1 MLSGFHDFIV
11 TERILD
17 DQEICSYSEVYI
29 ESLDFLNA
37 EFKCRFSSENVL
49 LWEAM
54 SPLFPAS
61 NHYLDHEALKP
72 LFDYAKKFLQLPFAL
87 SKMS

>member
-1 MLSGFHDFIV
+1 
-11 TERILD
+11 
-17 DQEICSYSEVYI
+17 
-29 ESLDFLNA
+29 
-37 EFKCRFSSENVL
+37 
-49 LWEAM
+49 M

-61 NHYLDHEALKP
+61 NHYLDHKALKP

>member
-17 DQEICSYSEVYI
+17 IQEICSYSEVYI

-49 LWEAM
+49 L
-54 SPLFPAS
+54 
-61 NHYLDHEALKP
+61 
-72 LFDYAKKFLQLPFAL
+72 
-87 SKMS
+87 